1 MRLVAAIAVAFLA
14 VISAFSASAQV
25 PAVVRGGR
33 PRAHVV
39 DETGTLS
46 AADRTK
52 LERLSQSIR
61 ETTKADMMVVI
72 IPTTAGEPQ
81 RRFATALFNH
91 WRLGNGARND
101 GILLFVA
108 LADRKSE
115 IILGDGLDSPDQRS
129 ASQRIMDQVMMPHFR
144 AGRPGRAIFDG
155 ATACVT
161 DIVGVSAEQP
171 DVVATPPRPA
181 TTAGV
186 VVEPKPRVVEPKP
199 VPVMAPPPRQPA
211 VVDTAPLPATTVG
224 VVVERTPAPIPEPL
238 AEQPELGGP
247 FASRSDPLPVPEPIP
262 PAQPWTPPSG
272 FQREPE
278 TMSDPVGMMVLLGG
292 GAAAGAGGIAA
303 IRSLSRYRRR
313 KCSKC
318 GTGMTLLN
326 EGADDASLAPTERL
340 EEQLGSVDYDIWTCP
355 TCPYVEKSR
364 YGAFFTSYATCPRC
378 QAVTKSQTI
387 SRLQAPTTFSTGLE
401 RVNER
406 CQACGWEKAFER
418 VIPQLPDQSR
428 SSHSHASPSSMSSS
442 MSRSSSSSSSG
453 SSSGGHS
460 SGGGASGSW

>member
-14 VISAFSASAQV
+14 VISAPSAFAQV

-52 LERLSQSIR
+52 LERLTQSIR

-115 IILGDGLDSPDQRS
+115 IILGDGLDSPGQRS
-129 ASQRIMDQVMMPHFR
+129 ASQRIMDQVMVPHFR

-171 DVVATPPRPA
+171 DVVDTPSRPA

-186 VVEPKPRVVEPKP
+186 VVEP
-199 VPVMAPPPRQPA
+199 A
-211 VVDTAPLPATTVG
+211 
-224 VVVERTPAPIPEPL
+224 PAPVSAPVSAL
-238 AEQPELGGP
+238 VAEQPDRGESVTFPTDVGRG
-247 FASRSDPLPVPEPIP
+247 AEPIQP
-262 PAQPWTPPSG
+262 VQPWTPPPR

-278 TMSDPVGMMVLLGG
+278 TTSDPVGMMVLLGG

-326 EGADDASLAPTERL
+326 EGADDASLSPTERL

-387 SRLQAPTTFSTGLE
+387 SRLRQPTTSSTGLE

-406 CQACGWEKAFER
+406 CLHCGWEQTSER
-418 VIPQLPDQSR
+418 VIPAIPVQSD
-428 SSHSHASPSSMSSS
+428 SSD
-442 MSRSSSSSSSG
+442 SSSSSSS
-453 SSSGGHS
+453 SSFSSSSDSGGHS

>member
-52 LERLSQSIR
+52 LERLSQSIL

-81 RRFATALFNH
+81 RGFATALFNR

-115 IILGDGLDSPDQRS
+115 IILGDGLDSPGQRS
-129 ASQRIMDQVMMPHFR
+129 ASQRIMDQVMVPHFR

-186 VVEPKPRVVEPKP
+186 I
-199 VPVMAPPPRQPA
+199 
-211 VVDTAPLPATTVG
+211 
-224 VVVERTPAPIPEPL
+224 VERTPAPIPEPL

-292 GAAAGAGGIAA
+292 GAAAGAGGLAA

-378 QAVTKSQTI
+378 QAVTKSQTV

-418 VIPQLPDQSR
+418 VIPAIPVQSD
-428 SSHSHASPSSMSSS
+428 SSD
-442 MSRSSSSSSSG
+442 SSSSSSSSR
-453 SSSGGHS
+453 SSSFSSSSESGGHS

>member
-1 MRLVAAIAVAFLA
+1 MRLVAAIAVVLVA
-14 VISAFSASAQV
+14 VISAPSASAQV
-25 PAVVRGGR
+25 PAVVREGR
-33 PRAHVV
+33 PSAHVV
-39 DETGTLS
+39 DETGSLS

-52 LERLSQSIR
+52 LERLTQSIR

-81 RRFATALFNH
+81 RGFATALFNR

-115 IILGDGLDSPDQRS
+115 IILGDGLDSPGQRS

-171 DVVATPPRPA
+171 DVVATPPR
-181 TTAGV
+181 
-186 VVEPKPRVVEPKP
+186 
-199 VPVMAPPPRQPA
+199 
-211 VVDTAPLPATTVG
+211 PATTVG

-292 GAAAGAGGIAA
+292 GAAAGAGGLAA

-378 QAVTKSQTI
+378 QAVTKSQTV

-418 VIPQLPDQSR
+418 VIPAIPVQSD
-428 SSHSHASPSSMSSS
+428 SSD
-442 MSRSSSSSSSG
+442 SSSSSSSSR
-453 SSSGGHS
+453 SSSFSSSSESGGHS

>member
-1 MRLVAAIAVAFLA
+1 MRLVAAIAVALLA
-14 VISAFSASAQV
+14 VISAPSASAQV

-52 LERLSQSIR
+52 LERLTQSIL

-81 RRFATALFNH
+81 RRFASALFNH

-115 IILGDGLDSPDQRS
+115 IILGDGLDSPGQRS
-129 ASQRIMDQVMMPHFR
+129 ASQRIMDQVMVPHFR

-171 DVVATPPRPA
+171 DVVDTPSRPA

-186 VVEPKPRVVEPKP
+186 VVEP
-199 VPVMAPPPRQPA
+199 A
-211 VVDTAPLPATTVG
+211 
-224 VVVERTPAPIPEPL
+224 PAPVSAPVSAL
-238 AEQPELGGP
+238 VAEQPDRGESVTFPTDVRRG
-247 FASRSDPLPVPEPIP
+247 AEPIQP
-262 PAQPWTPPSG
+262 VQPWTPPRR

-278 TMSDPVGMMVLLGG
+278 TTSDPVGMMVLLGG

-313 KCSKC
+313 NCSKC

-326 EGADDASLAPTERL
+326 EGADDASLSPTERL
-340 EEQLGSVDYDIWTCP
+340 EEQIGSVDYDIWTCP

-387 SRLQAPTTFSTGLE
+387 SRLRQPTTSSTGLE

-406 CQACGWEKAFER
+406 CLHCGWEQTSER
-418 VIPQLPDQSR
+418 VIPAIPVQSD
-428 SSHSHASPSSMSSS
+428 SSD
-442 MSRSSSSSSSG
+442 SSSSSSS
-453 SSSGGHS
+453 SSFSSSSDSGGHS

>member
-52 LERLSQSIR
+52 LERLTQSIR

-115 IILGDGLDSPDQRS
+115 IILGDGLDSPGQRS
-129 ASQRIMDQVMMPHFR
+129 ASQRIMDQVMVPHFR

-186 VVEPKPRVVEPKP
+186 I
-199 VPVMAPPPRQPA
+199 
-211 VVDTAPLPATTVG
+211 
-224 VVVERTPAPIPEPL
+224 VERTPAPIPEPL

-326 EGADDASLAPTERL
+326 EGADDASLSPTERL

-378 QAVTKSQTI
+378 QAVTKSQTV

-418 VIPQLPDQSR
+418 VIPAIPVQSD
-428 SSHSHASPSSMSSS
+428 SSD
-442 MSRSSSSSSSG
+442 SSSSSSSSR
-453 SSSGGHS
+453 SSSFSSSSESGGHS

>member
-1 MRLVAAIAVAFLA
+1 MRLVAAIAVVLVA
-14 VISAFSASAQV
+14 VISAPSASAQV
-25 PAVVRGGR
+25 PAVVREGR
-33 PRAHVV
+33 PSAHVV
-39 DETGTLS
+39 DETGSLS

-52 LERLSQSIR
+52 LERLTQSIR

-115 IILGDGLDSPDQRS
+115 IILGDGLDSPGQRS
-129 ASQRIMDQVMMPHFR
+129 ASQRIMDQVMVPHFR

-186 VVEPKPRVVEPKP
+186 I
-199 VPVMAPPPRQPA
+199 
-211 VVDTAPLPATTVG
+211 
-224 VVVERTPAPIPEPL
+224 VERTPAPIPEPL

-326 EGADDASLAPTERL
+326 EGADDASLSPTERL

-387 SRLQAPTTFSTGLE
+387 SRLRQPTTSSTGLE

-406 CQACGWEKAFER
+406 CLHCGWEQTSER
-418 VIPQLPDQSR
+418 VIPAIPVQSD
-428 SSHSHASPSSMSSS
+428 SSD
-442 MSRSSSSSSSG
+442 SSSSSSS
-453 SSSGGHS
+453 SSFSSSSDSGGHS

>member
-1 MRLVAAIAVAFLA
+1 MRLVAAIAVALLA
-14 VISAFSASAQV
+14 VISAPSASAQV

-52 LERLSQSIR
+52 LERLTQSIR

-115 IILGDGLDSPDQRS
+115 IILGDGLDSPGQRS
-129 ASQRIMDQVMMPHFR
+129 ASQRIMDQVMVPHFR

-171 DVVATPPRPA
+171 DVVDTPSRPA

-186 VVEPKPRVVEPKP
+186 VVEP
-199 VPVMAPPPRQPA
+199 A
-211 VVDTAPLPATTVG
+211 
-224 VVVERTPAPIPEPL
+224 PAPVSAPVSAL
-238 AEQPELGGP
+238 VAEQPDRGESVTFPTDVRRG
-247 FASRSDPLPVPEPIP
+247 AEPIQP
-262 PAQPWTPPSG
+262 VQPWTPPRR

-278 TMSDPVGMMVLLGG
+278 TTSDPVGMMVLLGG

-313 KCSKC
+313 NCSKC
-318 GTGMTLLN
+318 GTAMTLLN
-326 EGADDASLAPTERL
+326 EGADDASLSPTEQL

-387 SRLQAPTTFSTGLE
+387 SRLRQPTTSSTGLE

-406 CQACGWEKAFER
+406 CLHCGWEQTSER
-418 VIPQLPDQSR
+418 VIPAIPVQSD
-428 SSHSHASPSSMSSS
+428 SSD
-442 MSRSSSSSSSG
+442 SSSSSSS
-453 SSSGGHS
+453 SSFSSSSESGGHS

>member
-1 MRLVAAIAVAFLA
+1 MRLVAAIAVALLA
-14 VISAFSASAQV
+14 VISAPSASAQV

-52 LERLSQSIR
+52 LERLTQSIL

-81 RRFATALFNH
+81 RRFASALFNH

-115 IILGDGLDSPDQRS
+115 IILGDGLDSPGQRS
-129 ASQRIMDQVMMPHFR
+129 ASQRIMDQVMVPHFR

-171 DVVATPPRPA
+171 DVVDTPSRPA

-186 VVEPKPRVVEPKP
+186 VVEPKPAP
-199 VPVMAPPPRQPA
+199 VIAPPPSQPA

-224 VVVERTPAPIPEPL
+224 EIVERTPAPIPETL

-262 PAQPWTPPSG
+262 PARPWTPPPR

-278 TMSDPVGMMVLLGG
+278 TTSDPVGMMVLLGG

-313 KCSKC
+313 NCSKC
-318 GTGMTLLN
+318 GTAMTLLN
-326 EGADDASLAPTERL
+326 EGADDASLSPTEQL

-364 YGAFFTSYATCPRC
+364 YGAFFTSYAKCPRC
-378 QAVTKSQTI
+378 QAVTKSQTV

-418 VIPQLPDQSR
+418 VIPQLPDTSDSSR
-428 SSHSHASPSSMSSS
+428 SSFG
-442 MSRSSSSSSSG
+442 SSG
-453 SSSGGHS
+453 SSSFSSSSDSGGHS